1 MPGNWGF
8 NIASQLAWVNLLLE
22 IIQEA
27 IIQPLFYC
35 IGNTILDKSETINKV
50 KTGITV
56 SFAIYLIF
64 SLVIVIFAN
73 QLTRMMAQNT
83 ETINATA

>member
-83 ETINATA
+83 ETIEATA